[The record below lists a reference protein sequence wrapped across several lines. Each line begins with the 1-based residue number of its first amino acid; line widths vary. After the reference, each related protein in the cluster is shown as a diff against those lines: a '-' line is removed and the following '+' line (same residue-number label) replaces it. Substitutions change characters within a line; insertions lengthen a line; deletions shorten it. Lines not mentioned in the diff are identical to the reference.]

1 MFLRLDN
8 FTTYVGSLVGI
19 ASGQGRAS
27 GEEGVWS
34 LGHSLPSQASGGR
47 WSGRIPSCQTG
58 CLYPA
63 AVGGPGLGPGEGRL
77 SGAPPRSWPPFP
89 IVPAVPSQAPDGREK
104 G

>member
-19 ASGQGRAS
+19 ASGQGR
-27 GEEGVWS
+27 
-34 LGHSLPSQASGGR
+34 ASGGR

-63 AVGGPGLGPGEGRL
+63 AVGGPGLGPGGGRL

>member
-27 GEEGVWS
+27 GEEGAWS

-63 AVGGPGLGPGEGRL
+63 AVGGPGLGPGGGRL
-77 SGAPPRSWPPFP
+77 SGAPPRS
-89 IVPAVPSQAPDGREK
+89 
-104 G
+104 